1 MRIGTSGRPTRS
13 QVPALNAESARVLAA
28 YFDEAKSVHEVAEEF
43 GLSLRQVYR
52 RVDRALKNRR
62 KAARAEALMRMEA

>member
-1 MRIGTSGRPTRS
+1 MSGRPTKAQS
-13 QVPALNAESARVLAA
+13 IALDAESALVLAA
-28 YFDEAKSVHEVAEEF
+28 YFDESKTTHEVAAEF

-62 KAARAEALMRMEA
+62 VAARAEALVRMEAG

>member
-13 QVPALNAESARVLAA
+13 QVPAVDAESARVLAA
-28 YFDEAKSVHEVAEEF
+28 YFDESNTTHEVAEEF

-62 KAARAEALMRMEA
+62 KAAMAEALARMET